1 MRVKG
6 GTTRK
11 KRHKKILE
19 STKGY
24 RMTKSKLYKVAHEAH
39 LHAGQYAYNHRQ
51 RKPSQMRTL
60 WIKRINAA
68 VQNNGLKYSKFMN
81 NLKNSKVLLNKKV
94 LSDIALHHPQTFE
107 TIVKETTQ

>member
-11 KRHKKILE
+11 KRHKKILK

-39 LHAGQYAYNHRQ
+39 LHAGQYAHAHRQ
-51 RKPSQMRTL
+51 KRTSQMRKL

-68 VQNNGLKYSKFMN
+68 AQKNDLKYSEFINK
-81 NLKNSKVLLNKKV
+81 LKKSEIGLNKKI
-94 LSDIALHHPQTFE
+94 LSEIALKHPKTFDS
-107 TIVKETTQ
+107 IVKEIS

>member
-6 GTTRK
+6 GTTRR

-24 RMTKSKLYKVAHEAH
+24 RMTKSKLYKVAHEAY
-39 LHAGQYAYNHRQ
+39 LHAGQYAYAHRQ
-51 RKPSQMRTL
+51 RKTGQMRTL

-68 VQNNGLKYSKFMN
+68 SHSHGLKYSEFTNK
-81 NLKNSKVLLNKKV
+81 LKKANVLVNKKM
-94 LSDIALHHPQTFE
+94 LSDIALNHPNVFE
-107 TIVKETTQ
+107 TIVKEVS

>member
-6 GTTRK
+6 GITRK
-11 KRHKKILE
+11 RKHNKILK

-51 RKPSQMRTL
+51 RKTSQMAKI

-68 VQNNGLKYSKFMN
+68 AQNNGLKYSQFMN
-81 NLKNSKVLLNKKV
+81 KLKKSEITLNKKV
-94 LSDIALHHPQTFE
+94 LADLALNHQKTFE
-107 TIVKETTQ
+107 AIVKEIS

>member
-11 KRHKKILE
+11 QKHKKILK

-39 LHAGQYAYNHRQ
+39 LHAGQYAYNDRQ
-51 RKPSQMRTL
+51 KKTSQMRNL

-68 VQNNGLKYSKFMN
+68 AQNNGLKYSEFMN
-81 NLKNSKVLLNKKV
+81 KLKKSGITLNKKV
-94 LSDIALHHPQTFE
+94 LADLCLNHPKTFE
-107 TIVKETTQ
+107 AIVKEIS

>member
-11 KRHKKILE
+11 KRHKKVLK

-24 RMTKSKLYKVAHEAH
+24 RMTKSKLYKVANEAR
-39 LHAGQYAYNHRQ
+39 LHAGQYAHAHRQ
-51 RKPSQMRTL
+51 KRTGQMKKL

-68 VQNNGLKYSKFMN
+68 VSNHDMKYSEFINKLKKN
-81 NLKNSKVLLNKKV
+81 NVNLNKRI
-94 LSDIALHHPQTFE
+94 LAEIALEEPKTFE
-107 TIVKETTQ
+107 NILKEIS

>member
-11 KRHKKILE
+11 KRHKKILK

-24 RMTKSKLYKVAHEAH
+24 RMSKSKLYKVAHEAH
-39 LHAGQYAYNHRQ
+39 LHAGQYAYADRQ
-51 RKPSQMRTL
+51 KKTGQMRNL

-68 VQNNGLKYSKFMN
+68 AQNNGLKYSQFMDK
-81 NLKNSKVLLNKKV
+81 LKKAEIALNKKI
-94 LSDIALHHPQTFE
+94 LSDLALNHKKTFE
-107 TIVKETTQ
+107 TIVKEIS

>member
-11 KRHKKILE
+11 KRHKKVLK

-24 RMTKSKLYKVAHEAH
+24 RMTKSKLYKVANEAR
-39 LHAGQYAYNHRQ
+39 LHAGQYSHAHRQ
-51 RKPSQMRTL
+51 KRTGQMKKL

-68 VQNNGLKYSKFMN
+68 AGNHDMKYSEFANKLKKN
-81 NLKNSKVLLNKKV
+81 NVNLNKR
-94 LSDIALHHPQTFE
+94 LLAEIALENPKTFE
-107 TIVKETTQ
+107 NILKEIS